1 MSSDQSDASSNK
13 TTKPHRKRKPKQR
26 GYKYWTTEEDR
37 LLIGMWGLSG
47 VRTIRTSIKRSE
59 ASIYQRARRLCL
71 AAQSQGKA
79 TREEAARALGMSSA
93 TLQNLMDSCA
103 VLSPPTAPISQ
114 KGSSRVAYR
123 HRSVDMSEME
133 EIVKQRDTRT
143 ATCAGY
149 AKSLGIHERLIGA
162 PMQRKGLRYPVG
174 KGGHFRAPEGVF
186 VEVRA
191 KKLGIWCDVWKAVI
205 ESDFGK
211 TAPWYLCLICH
222 DIIVGGGKTP
232 AWTNIAGVS
241 SGTMDLCKEIVK
253 KVTTK

>member
-1 MSSDQSDASSNK
+1 MKASTDKSRAPR
-13 TTKPHRKRKPKQR
+13 KPKPKQR
-26 GYKYWTTEEDR
+26 GYKYWTTKEDR
-37 LLIGMWGLSG
+37 LLIKLWGKAG
-47 VRTIRTSIKRSE
+47 VRTIRNSIKRSE
-59 ASIYQRARRLCL
+59 PSIYQRARKLGLR
-71 AAQSQGKA
+71 AQSQGKV
-79 TREEAARALGMSSA
+79 TREVASRALGMSSA

-103 VLSPPTAPISQ
+103 VACPPAAPVSQ
-114 KGSSRVAYR
+114 RGSARVAYR
-123 HRSVDMSEME
+123 HTSVDLIEME
-133 EIVKQRDTRT
+133 EIVRQRDTRT

-149 AKSLGIHERLIGA
+149 ARSIGIHERLIGA

-253 KVTTK
+253 KVTSK

>member
-1 MSSDQSDASSNK
+1 MSKSKEPLAAGSVA
-13 TTKPHRKRKPKQR
+13 RARKPKQR
-26 GYKYWTTEEDR
+26 GYKYWTTAEDR
-37 LLIGMWGLSG
+37 LLIKLWGKAG
-47 VRTIRTSIKRSE
+47 VRTIRSSIKRTE
-59 ASIYQRARRLCL
+59 TSIYQRARRLGL
-71 AAQSQGKA
+71 RAQSQGKA
-79 TREEAARALGMSSA
+79 TRSAASRALGMDSA
-93 TLQNLMDSCA
+93 TLQNLMNECA
-103 VLSPPTAPISQ
+103 VASPPAAPVSQ

-123 HRSVDMSEME
+123 HTSVDLVEME
-133 EIVKQRDTRT
+133 EIVKQRDSRT
-143 ATCAGY
+143 MTCAGY

-174 KGGHFRAPEGVF
+174 KGAHFRAPEGVF

-241 SGTMDLCKEIVK
+241 SGTMDLCRNIVR